1 VPRRR
6 PSVVR
11 PTYHFILPEDPHLEL
26 IDVLRHEGPPR
37 TTYFVEIPSAFGD
50 LRLDLLGD
58 VGVALSQSGVNAE
71 DVATISDLLA
81 TASQLPPG
89 IEEQALLDIT
99 RHYPFAANV
108 YTALAGYY
116 AKSGNRD
123 EALYYLKQ
131 MVALQPTYEH
141 LTDLGR
147 ALGQAGYF
155 EQAFILQSYLWER
168 RKEVA
173 PAQSYDVIRDYLI
186 TLSKSG
192 NPKAVIHVAAQAIS
206 EMGNDTML
214 LYQFIYAHIQDG
226 QYAEARALLDKAL
239 PLLSS
244 GDALYSHFFDLSN
257 ALDALVAENRKHRN

>member
-1 VPRRR
+1 MQ
-6 PSVVR
+6 
-11 PTYHFILPEDPHLEL
+11 L
-26 IDVLRHEGPPR
+26 IDVLRHEGQPR
-37 TTYFVEIPSAFGD
+37 TTYFVEIPSPFGN

-58 VGVALSQSGVNAE
+58 VGVALSQSGVSAE
-71 DVATISDLLA
+71 DAATISGLLA
-81 TASQLPPG
+81 TASQLPSG

-108 YTALAGYY
+108 YGALADYY
-116 AKSGNRD
+116 GNLGNRD
-123 EALYYLKQ
+123 EALYYLRQ
-131 MVALQPTYEH
+131 MIVLQPTYEH
-141 LTDLGR
+141 LTALGR
-147 ALGQAGYF
+147 ALGQASRF
-155 EQAFILQSYLWER
+155 EQALILQSYLWDG

-244 GDALYSHFFDLSN
+244 DDALYSHFFDLSN
-257 ALDALVAENRKHRN
+257 ALDALIAEHHKHRN

>member
-1 VPRRR
+1 
-6 PSVVR
+6 
-11 PTYHFILPEDPHLEL
+11 LEP
-26 IDVLRHEGPPR
+26 IDVLRHESQPR
-37 TTYFVEIPSAFGD
+37 STYFVEIPSPFGN

-58 VGVALSQSGVNAE
+58 AGAALSQSGVSAE
-71 DVATISDLLA
+71 DAATVAELLA
-81 TASQLPPG
+81 TASQLSAG

-99 RHYPFAANV
+99 RQYPFAANV
-108 YTALAGYY
+108 YGVLSDHY
-116 AKSGNRD
+116 ARLGNRD
-123 EALYYLKQ
+123 EAIYYLKQ

-141 LTDLGR
+141 LTALGR
-147 ALGQAGYF
+147 ALGQVGRF
-155 EQAFILQSYLWER
+155 EQALSLQAYLWDL

-192 NPKAVIHVAAQAIS
+192 NPRALIHVAAQAIS

-244 GDALYSHFFDLSN
+244 GDALYSHYFDLSN

>member
-1 VPRRR
+1 
-6 PSVVR
+6 
-11 PTYHFILPEDPHLEL
+11 
-26 IDVLRHEGPPR
+26 
-37 TTYFVEIPSAFGD
+37 
-50 LRLDLLGD
+50 
-58 VGVALSQSGVNAE
+58 VALSQSGVSAE
-71 DVATISDLLA
+71 DAATISGLLS
-81 TASQLPPG
+81 TASQLPPA

-108 YTALAGYY
+108 YGALADYY
-116 AKSGNRD
+116 AKLGNRD
-123 EALYYLKQ
+123 EAIYYLKQ

-141 LTDLGR
+141 LTALGR
-147 ALGQAGYF
+147 ALGQARNF
-155 EQAFILQSYLWER
+155 EQAILLQGYLWDR

-173 PAQSYDVIRDYLI
+173 PAQSYAVIRDYLI

-239 PLLSS
+239 PLLSP

-257 ALDALVAENRKHRN
+257 ALDALVAEHRKRRN